1 MRRTQFY
8 VDDDIYEALSAK
20 AARLRT
26 SRSAIVRDAVR
37 AFLPQHFADSPDP
50 IDELA
55 GSVVDVDA
63 VDDIDGVI
71 YDQGRSALRDPGSA
85 LPDGKA
91 EG

>member
-26 SRSAIVRDAVR
+26 PRSAIVRDAVR
-37 AFLPQHFADSPDP
+37 AFLPRYFADSPDP
-50 IDELA
+50 I
-55 GSVVDVDA
+55 
-63 VDDIDGVI
+63 DDIDGVI